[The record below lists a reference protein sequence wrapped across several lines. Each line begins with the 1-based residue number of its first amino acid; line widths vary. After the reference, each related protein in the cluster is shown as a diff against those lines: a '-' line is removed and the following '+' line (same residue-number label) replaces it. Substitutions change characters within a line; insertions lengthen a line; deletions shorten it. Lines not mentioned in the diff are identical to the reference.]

1 MNQDVMVIEG
11 VSCYLDEEGTA
22 WLNAEDVARGLGFV
36 QTQIKNGKEYVSVR
50 YERISQWL
58 IEWGFPHRV
67 GKKDFIP
74 ENMFYRLAMK
84 ANNETARKFQAK
96 IADDVLPVIRKQGV
110 YMTTEAAAKILYN
123 PDFIINLAQ
132 QVKDANAKIA
142 ILQPKADYTDK
153 VLQSPSTILTTTIG
167 GVGRG
172 AYRGSLSARIQRYR
186 IRLWREKNLRGNSFP
201 TSGDNL
207 RGKNFS
213 CRPRR
218 FLRQKNLEKIISETA
233 PRLPPNPDSTPP
245 FRRSLAFVRNRQ
257 INNKSYLPMSSMIMT
272 GFKSF
277 SVSSCFETNKPL
289 HFANNSNAFNT
300 SLTAAGFVVNVPFGS
315 TTVSST
321 SPFAIADSLSCTS
334 SAVNIFSLVIAS
346 FNSFIRD

>member
-1 MNQDVMVIEG
+1 MNQEVQIFNNPEFGEIRIVDVDGELYFVGKDVASILGYTNPQKALRDHVPDKYKTVNESFT
-11 VSCYLDEEGTA
+11 VNGTA
-22 WLNAEDVARGLGFV
+22 PVLINEAGLYKLVMRSKLPNAE
-36 QTQIKNGKEYVSVR
+36 
-50 YERISQWL
+50 
-58 IEWGFPHRV
+58 
-67 GKKDFIP
+67 
-74 ENMFYRLAMK
+74 
-84 ANNETARKFQAK
+84 KFSDWACEE
-96 IADDVLPVIRKQGV
+96 VLPSIRKQGV
-110 YMTTEAAAKILYN
+110 YMTPEAAAKILYN

-172 AYRGSLSARIQRYR
+172 ACRGSLSTRIQRYR

-201 TSGDNL
+201 ISGDNL

-218 FLRQKNLEKIISETA
+218 FLRQKNLEKIISQVA

-245 FRRSLAFVRNRQ
+245 FCRSLAFVLNRQ

-346 FNSFIRD
+346 FSSFILA